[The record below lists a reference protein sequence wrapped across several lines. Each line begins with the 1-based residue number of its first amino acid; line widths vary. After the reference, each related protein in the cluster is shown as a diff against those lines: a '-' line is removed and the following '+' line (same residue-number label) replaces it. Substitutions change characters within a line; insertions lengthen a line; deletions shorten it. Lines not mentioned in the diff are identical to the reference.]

1 MITSVRESKARLSEL
16 VNRAVA
22 GEEVLIT
29 VRGRPTA
36 RIVAMKGASEK
47 RSKSQW
53 VSELRRLHRNR
64 SGNRKAIS
72 SQPIIDELREER
84 T

>member
-36 RIVAMKGASEK
+36 RIVAMKGAPEK
-47 RSKSQW
+47 KSKPQW
-53 VSELRRLHRNR
+53 VSELRRLRRNR
-64 SGNRKAIS
+64 SGNPKAIS